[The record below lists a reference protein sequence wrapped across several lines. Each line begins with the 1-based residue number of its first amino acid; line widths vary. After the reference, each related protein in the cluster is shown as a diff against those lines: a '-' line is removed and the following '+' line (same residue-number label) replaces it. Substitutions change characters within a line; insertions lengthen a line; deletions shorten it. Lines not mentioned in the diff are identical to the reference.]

1 MVAERIAAAG
11 VEQNLGRGILLI
23 LCTSFDLLQLILFNQ
38 KRGPSVQTL
47 RQFTAVERVRSHVN
61 AFGDCGNPCGGSG
74 IDPSCPQ
81 TTDIQLY
88 ARKLQ
93 FLRDI
98 WPAEHV
104 AQLAPR
110 AALQVQGVAFQ
121 KVARLDT
128 TKLRISDGVVK
139 YLVESHG
146 W

>member
-1 MVAERIAAAG
+1 MSTPSETAATPVGAAG
-11 VEQNLGRGILLI
+11 SILPASNLPWQQIP
-23 LCTSFDLLQLILFNQ
+23 SFD
-38 KRGPSVQTL
+38 
-47 RQFTAVERVRSHVN
+47 
-61 AFGDCGNPCGGSG
+61 
-74 IDPSCPQ
+74 PQ